1 MRDANKAFFRP
12 CYDNWKSKRKG
23 HDKQRK
29 QKKRKQPTLTDK
41 QRAAA
46 AREHYARHYGPPS
59 APLSDH
65 NGDTSPHPPDT
76 PIAWTPPV
84 ILGHHQRQNVLDTTV
99 VPIDFHDLLTYLPEA
114 DRKNLQ
120 NISNF

>member
-1 MRDANKAFFRP
+1 MAGTYSEIR
-12 CYDNWKSKRKG
+12 SKHNHISRAKG
-23 HDKQRK
+23 
-29 QKKRKQPTLTDK
+29 PT
-41 QRAAA
+41 AAA

-76 PIAWTPPV
+76 PIAWTSPV

-99 VPIDFHDLLTYLPEA
+99 VPIDFHDLLTYSPEA

-120 NISNF
+120 DISNF